1 MDRGDRKMKSKLSE
15 QKWFPGAVA
24 ACIGVLFYVIL
35 TNLKPV
41 LSAIGMIVGYFKP
54 VLLGIVFA
62 YILSPLVRT
71 INSRLLRKM
80 KVGKTRWTIAVFLS
94 ILVAL
99 LIEVI
104 LIGILI
110 PQLVQSLA
118 LFAENIDGY
127 ANALINLIEN
137 SPIKTFFNTDQLHM
151 LSGNALSTISSFVK
165 DNAGKIL
172 SSAADSGKGILT
184 TVIAVIISVYLLI
197 DKSRVLKGFWR
208 LMRTILRP
216 QATEN
221 LIDFVLRCD
230 TILVSY
236 LVQTVFESLIVGVI
250 NAVFMLICR
259 MQYVGLI
266 SVAVAATNLIPNF
279 GPIIGIAVGA
289 FVLLLVNPFHALI
302 FVIFSLVLQFV
313 DGYILKPKLFANSL
327 GVSGLL
333 ILIASIVLGDMF
345 GIVGMLLAV
354 PLAAIIS
361 FLYLDYFLPSREEHR
376 IRFEEKE

>member
-1 MDRGDRKMKSKLSE
+1 MKSKLSE

-35 TNLKPV
+35 TNLKPI
-41 LSAIGMIVGYFKP
+41 LSAIGTFFGYFKP

-62 YILSPLVRT
+62 YVLSPLART

-80 KVGKTRWTIAVFLS
+80 KAGQTRWTIAVLLS
-94 ILVAL
+94 ILAAL
-99 LIEVI
+99 LILVI
-104 LIGILI
+104 LIGMLI

-137 SPIKTFFNTDQLHM
+137 SPLKSFFDTEQLRT
-151 LSGNALSTISSFVK
+151 LSGNVLATISGFVK

-172 SSAADSGKGILT
+172 SSAADSGKGVMT

-208 LMRTILRP
+208 LARAILRP
-216 QATEN
+216 AATEN
-221 LIDFVLRCD
+221 LIDFILRCD

-236 LVQTVFESLIVGVI
+236 LAQSIFESLIVGAV

-259 MQYVGLI
+259 MQYVGLV

-279 GPIIGIAVGA
+279 GPIIGMAIGG
-289 FVLLLVNPFHALI
+289 FVLLLVNPLHALMFI
-302 FVIFSLVLQFV
+302 IFSVILQFV
-313 DGYILKPKLFANSL
+313 DGYILQPKLFGDSL

-333 ILIASIVLGDMF
+333 ILIASIVLGDML

-361 FLYLDYFLPSREEHR
+361 FLYKDYFLPSREQR
-376 IRFEEKE
+376 RQKPGEET

>member
-1 MDRGDRKMKSKLSE
+1 MKSKLSE
-15 QKWFPGAVA
+15 QKWFPGAVV

-41 LSAIGMIVGYFKP
+41 LSAIESFFGYFKP

-62 YILSPLVRT
+62 YVLSPLART

-80 KVGKTRWTIAVFLS
+80 KAGQTRWTIAVLLS
-94 ILVAL
+94 ILAAL
-99 LIEVI
+99 LILVI
-104 LIGILI
+104 LIGMLI

-137 SPIKTFFNTDQLHM
+137 SPLKSFFDTEQLRT
-151 LSGNALSTISSFVK
+151 LSGNALSTLSGFVK
-165 DNAGKIL
+165 ENAGKIL
-172 SSAADSGKGILT
+172 SSAADSGKGVMT

-208 LMRTILRP
+208 LVRAILRP
-216 QATEN
+216 SATEN

-236 LVQTVFESLIVGVI
+236 MVHTVLGSLIVGVI

-259 MQYVGLI
+259 MQYVGLV

-279 GPIIGIAVGA
+279 GPIIGMAIGG
-289 FVLLLVNPFHALI
+289 FVLLLVNPLHALMFI
-302 FVIFSLVLQFV
+302 IFSVVLQFV
-313 DGYILKPKLFANSL
+313 DGYILQPKLFGDSL

-333 ILIASIVLGDMF
+333 ILIASIVLGDML

-354 PLAAIIS
+354 PLAAVIS
-361 FLYLDYFLPSREEHR
+361 FLYKDYFLPSREQR
-376 IRFEEKE
+376 RQKPGEEI

>member
-1 MDRGDRKMKSKLSE
+1 MVSRCGSCL
-15 QKWFPGAVA
+15 
-24 ACIGVLFYVIL
+24 Y
-35 TNLKPV
+35 
-41 LSAIGMIVGYFKP
+41 
-54 VLLGIVFA
+54 LGIVFA
-62 YILSPLVRT
+62 YVLSPLART

-80 KVGKTRWTIAVFLS
+80 KAGQTRWTIAVLLS
-94 ILVAL
+94 ILAAL
-99 LIEVI
+99 LILVI
-104 LIGILI
+104 LIGMLI

-137 SPIKTFFNTDQLHM
+137 SPLKSFFDTEQLRT
-151 LSGNALSTISSFVK
+151 LSGNVLATISGFVK
-165 DNAGKIL
+165 D
-172 SSAADSGKGILT
+172 SAADSGKGVMT

-208 LMRTILRP
+208 LVRAILRP
-216 QATEN
+216 AATEN

-236 LVQTVFESLIVGVI
+236 LAQSIFESLIVGAV
-250 NAVFMLICR
+250 NAVFMLVCR
-259 MQYVGLI
+259 MQYVGLV

-279 GPIIGIAVGA
+279 GPIIGMAIGG
-289 FVLLLVNPFHALI
+289 FVLLLVNPLHALMFI
-302 FVIFSLVLQFV
+302 IFSVILQFV
-313 DGYILKPKLFANSL
+313 DGYILQPKLFGDSL

-333 ILIASIVLGDMF
+333 ILIASIVLGDML

-361 FLYLDYFLPSREEHR
+361 FLYKDYFLPSREQR
-376 IRFEEKE
+376 RQKPGEET